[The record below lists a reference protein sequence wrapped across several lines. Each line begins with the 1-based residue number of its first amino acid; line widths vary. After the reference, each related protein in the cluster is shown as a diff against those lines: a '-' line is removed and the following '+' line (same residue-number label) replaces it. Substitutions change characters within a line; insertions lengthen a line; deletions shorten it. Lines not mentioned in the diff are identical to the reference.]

1 MNERSHFYSVAND
14 TKCQI
19 TFNPEVVDS
28 YRLIGY
34 ENRVMNNED
43 FENDKKD
50 AGEIGAGQTITALYE
65 IIPAE
70 GYEAEASVASFD
82 VRYKLAL
89 GEQSREL
96 SLGVKASDTTSD
108 NFNLAAGIAAY
119 GMCLRNSEYKGEAT
133 LSMAYDLVNG
143 SKVSD
148 PWGYRTRFAKLIEKA
163 KKLQ

>member
-1 MNERSHFYSVAND
+1 MHFCS
-14 TKCQI
+14 T
-19 TFNPEVVDS
+19 PEVVDS

-70 GYEAEASVASFD
+70 GYADDASVAKFD

-89 GEQSREL
+89 GSDSRPL
-96 SLGVKASDTTSD
+96 SLGVTAGNATSD
-108 NFNLAAGIAAY
+108 NFNFAAGIAAY
-119 GMCLRNSEYKGEAT
+119 GLCLRNSEYKGQAT

-143 SKVSD
+143 AKVSD
-148 PWGYRTRFAKLIEKA
+148 PWGYRTRLAGLIEKA